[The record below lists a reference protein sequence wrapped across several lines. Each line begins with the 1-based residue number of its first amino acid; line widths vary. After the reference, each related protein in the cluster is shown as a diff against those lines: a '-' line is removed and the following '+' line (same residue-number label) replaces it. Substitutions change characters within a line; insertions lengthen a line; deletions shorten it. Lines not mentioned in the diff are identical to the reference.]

1 MKMPF
6 DKVFVLSLPSF
17 KSRCKFMKAQLD
29 NLGISFNFNWG
40 IDLGNINKDSLDY
53 KIQYPCI
60 FGDHHIHLSKKCLG
74 TDISCSLNHYSAV
87 YKAYEF
93 GCNSIL
99 IFEDD
104 LCFIKD
110 KNLIEQSLN
119 NIPKDA
125 DFVTW
130 DPRFGIPEDINQ
142 FSKDLDLNQQK
153 LYIKDNGQYKF
164 MYGGMMYAIMNRKTM
179 KLYLDN
185 QRKKFCAADHIHGLF
200 RNISVNKYISTK
212 CLCTD
217 QLNIENNFN
226 VDNILKLSP
235 HMIGYICQYKNLNI
249 NNFYI
254 PKIFSKKS
262 ERLNV

>member
-1 MKMPF
+1 MNIPF
-6 DKVFVLSLPSF
+6 DKVYVLSLPSF

-29 NLGISFNFNWG
+29 DLEISFNFNWG
-40 IDLGNINKDSLDY
+40 IDLGNINKDSLGY
-53 KIQYPCI
+53 KIQYPQLFEEEQLCTGKD
-60 FGDHHIHLSKKCLG
+60 F
-74 TDISCSLNHYSAV
+74 SCTLNHYSAV

-153 LYIKDNGQYKF
+153 LYFKDNGQYRF
-164 MYGGMMYAIMNRKTM
+164 MFGGMMYAIMNRKTM
-179 KLYLDN
+179 ELYLNN
-185 QRKKFCAADHIHGLF
+185 QRKKLYMSDHVQGLF
-200 RNISVNKYISTK
+200 MNVTVNKYISTK

-217 QLNIENNFN
+217 QLNIETNF
-226 VDNILKLSP
+226 I
-235 HMIGYICQYKNLNI
+235 I
-249 NNFYI
+249 N
-254 PKIFSKKS
+254 KQ
-262 ERLNV
+262 